1 MSSDW
6 LPGKRSDRLNMAKNW
21 VEILKSKD
29 TWGVPYDAVTE
40 LVTLTAAAEEA
51 FIHAHSQHR
60 GPMATSQSD
69 EAFAALIPI
78 MRDIKD
84 RYFKNP
90 PLTNPDFISL
100 GLKPRDTIRTSH
112 IDVTEIVEFELIVR
126 NIREII
132 VNFWI
137 KGASHKAKPK
147 GYDGAVIV
155 WDVLDSPPA
164 RPDDLNRHTLA
175 SRTPYSLH
183 FDESERG
190 KTVYVAL
197 CWQNARGNIGQW
209 SEILS
214 AVVP

>member
-1 MSSDW
+1 MPI
-6 LPGKRSDRLNMAKNW
+6 LPES
-21 VEILKSKD
+21 
-29 TWGVPYDAVTE
+29 
-40 LVTLTAAAEEA
+40 LVSA
-51 FIHAHSQHR
+51 
-60 GPMATSQSD
+60 
-69 EAFAALIPI
+69 
-78 MRDIKD
+78 
-84 RYFKNP
+84 
-90 PLTNPDFISL
+90 
-100 GLKPRDTIRTSH
+100 IRTSH

-164 RPDDLNRHTLA
+164 RPDDLNRHT
-175 SRTPYSLH
+175 PYSLH